1 MSPENTPR
9 SMLNAV
15 HAVSHCILPKNLWGS
30 RFYFHSWCEGETKPR
45 RFRELSNEKLRVL
58 NNRLHFVKVPNLENP
73 CKLYVNITPPEAPTR
88 ARTVHVKWKVMFR
101 AQRGNYVVTRKVHG
115 EENLGVDSG
124 SATFQPHG
132 LSSVSNPPWVRFL
145 RPRNENNNTYC
156 INLLGLP

>member
-1 MSPENTPR
+1 MLSMQCLTVSFQKTYEVVAFTSTHDVKGKQSPEDLGNFLMRNSGSWTIDYTLLKCR
-9 SMLNAV
+9 TWK
-15 HAVSHCILPKNLWGS
+15 IL
-30 RFYFHSWCEGETKPR
+30 
-45 RFRELSNEKLRVL
+45 
-58 NNRLHFVKVPNLENP
+58 
-73 CKLYVNITPPEAPTR
+73 VNYMWTLTPPEAPTR